1 MLDTFLQFIQKKDL
15 FHLSDAILLAISGG
29 IDSVVMAHLF
39 AQTSFNFAIAH
50 CNFGLRGA
58 ASDEDENFVRNLAA
72 NYEVPFYTE
81 RFETEKFAATEKI
94 SIQMAARELRYAW
107 FGQLLKTEGYSYL
120 AVAHHLDDV
129 LETILLNL
137 AKGTG
142 IAGLR
147 GIRVK
152 NDKVI
157 RPLLFAGKEEIRAYV
172 EEHQLAWREDSS
184 NSSDKYQRN
193 LIRHQVVPVLQQIN
207 PNLLKAVESTVER
220 VEAVEAI
227 FYAQISQ
234 IQQEACFIRERNFYI
249 EVKKLLKNPGLSVI
263 LDKLLEPYGFNYIQ
277 ADTIAQ
283 KIAAGIVPEI
293 IGKTFYSHTHRLDID
308 REHLIVS
315 SLHRKPFENLEI
327 DADTESMEASG
338 FSLTFERKE
347 ANTFEMKADKNSA
360 ALDFDR
366 LIFPLTLRK
375 WAPGDWFMPLGM
387 RHKKKLSDFMI
398 DRKIPLNLKD
408 KVYVLT
414 SGNDIVWVVSHRI
427 DERFKITAD
436 TQTVYLVRMQNE

>member
-1 MLDTFLQFIQKKDL
+1 MLDQLLKFIQKKDL
-15 FHLSDAILLAISGG
+15 FHPSDAILLAISGG

-58 ASDEDENFVRNLAA
+58 ASDEDEAFVRNLAA

-81 RFETEKFAATEKI
+81 RFETEKFAGTEKI

-129 LETILLNL
+129 LETIVLNL
-137 AKGTG
+137 VKGTG

-147 GIRVK
+147 GIRAK
-152 NDKVI
+152 NDKII
-157 RPLLFAGKEEIRAYV
+157 RPLLFSGKEQIRAYA
-172 EEHQLAWREDSS
+172 EENQLPWTEDSS
-184 NSSDKYQRN
+184 NSSEKYQRN
-193 LIRHQVVPVLQQIN
+193 LLRHQVVPVLQQIN
-207 PNLLKAVESTVER
+207 PNLLKAVESTAER

-227 FYAQISQ
+227 FYAQVSR
-234 IQQEACFIRERNFYI
+234 IQQEACFICERDFYV
-249 EVKKLLKNPGLSVI
+249 EVEKLLKNPGLPVI
-263 LDKLLEPYGFNYIQ
+263 LDKLLEPYGFNFIQ

-315 SLHRKPFENLEI
+315 PLHRKPFGNLEI
-327 DADTESMEASG
+327 HADTESIEASG
-338 FSLTFERKE
+338 FFLTFKRKE
-347 ANTFEMKADKNSA
+347 ANAFELKADKSSA

-366 LIFPLTLRK
+366 LTFPLTLRK
-375 WAPGDWFMPLGM
+375 WEPGDWFMPLGM
-387 RHKKKLSDFMI
+387 PHKKKLSDFMI

-414 SGNDIVWVVSHRI
+414 SGDDIVWVVGHRI
-427 DERFKITAD
+427 DERFKVISD
-436 TQTVYLVRMQNE
+436 TKAVYQINMQ